1 MQTIRTIIFDD
12 NKNLTESLRAFFE
25 DSERIELVATFD
37 NCTSVLQDV
46 QTTNPDV
53 ILMDIDMPKVTGIEA
68 VVQIKQHFPDKL
80 VIMQTVF
87 EDEAKII
94 AALEAGADG
103 YMLKSIEPDKILE
116 AIVDVAEGGA
126 PMSPI
131 VAKKVI
137 THFNK
142 ARAGNV
148 SFEELTP
155 RENEI
160 LQELTRGNSYK
171 MIADKLGISFNT
183 VKNHIKS
190 IYTKLNVNSM
200 GEVMQKVFR

>member
-1 MQTIRTIIFDD
+1 
-12 NKNLTESLRAFFE
+12 
-25 DSERIELVATFD
+25 VAD
-37 NCTSVLQDV
+37 
-46 QTTNPDV
+46 
-53 ILMDIDMPKVTGIEA
+53 
-68 VVQIKQHFPDKL
+68 
-80 VIMQTVF
+80 
-87 EDEAKII
+87 
-94 AALEAGADG
+94 
-103 YMLKSIEPDKILE
+103 
-116 AIVDVAEGGA
+116 GGA

-142 ARAGNV
+142 PRTNNV
-148 SFEELTP
+148 TFEELTP

-160 LQELTRGNSYK
+160 LHELTKGNSYK
-171 MIADKLGISFNT
+171 MIADSLGISFNT